1 MTITVR
7 DAFLGRAKSC
17 DRTDLGWG
25 IELSKNRGEMLGNA
39 HIPGKKARVIR
50 DR

>member
-7 DAFLGRAKSC
+7 DAFLGRARSR

-25 IELSKNRGEMLGNA
+25 IELSKNRGEMLGSA
-39 HIPGKKARVIR
+39 YIPGKKVRVIR
-50 DR
+50 ER